1 MKKIYTF
8 SAGHLASISAPR
20 LFVAL
25 RPRELLVCGA
35 RRGVAFFSKSSR
47 QLRLILLVFI
57 TSRPSLLATTKAPI
71 DLQTRV

>member
-1 MKKIYTF
+1 MKINFDEKNYTF
-8 SAGHLASISAPR
+8 QLVISLQSRPLGPR
-20 LFVAL
+20 LFVEL

-57 TSRPSLLATTKAPI
+57 TSRP
-71 DLQTRV
+71 VC